1 MKAILEED
9 LLLIYLL
16 LSVCFI
22 DVIFRL
28 TTINNFSYTDLVI
41 SFYFLTAY
49 SLIIYLIC
57 SFVQD
62 TARLILTSLLFAIVV
77 VLYISQLI
85 YFQFFKTFYSIYSLG
100 KGAQIFEFWKD
111 ISHYLFEHLL
121 LFLLLF
127 FPILMFVAFGKKMFS
142 LNKVSWIKRCVLLC
156 LFLMCYSTGI
166 ISVYASGKEQ
176 NSAYDLYYKNS
187 SPLLSVEHL
196 GLLTTMRLDFQ
207 RLVTHWSPDVK
218 APVIGEPTIPPTKKN
233 RKDQKDEKEDEK
245 IVEYNTMD
253 IDFAKLISEEKDP
266 VIKDL
271 HKYFESVQPT
281 AKNDLTGK
289 YKGYNLILITAESF
303 SPFAIDE
310 NVTPTL
316 YKMANEGYQFT
327 NFYTPIWG
335 VSTSDGEYVALQGL
349 IPKSGVWSF
358 QESGKNSLP
367 FVLGNQFKKLNYP
380 TRAYHNHTYTYYG
393 RNISH
398 PNLGY
403 DYKGLGNGLNVKE
416 TWPESDLEMM
426 EKTVPEY
433 INDKPFHTYYMS
445 VSGHMQYSFT
455 GNYIAWKNKK
465 YVESLPYSEQAK
477 AYIAAQLELDRA
489 LEFLL
494 VELEKAGIADR
505 TLIAL
510 SADHYPYGLNDKT
523 INELAGHPVE
533 RNFELYKNSFIL
545 YTKGMKPEV
554 ISKPASSLDIL
565 PTLSNLLGLDY
576 DSRLLM
582 GRDIFS
588 DSDPLVLFSNK
599 SFITDKG
606 MYNATTRTFAA
617 NNGEQ
622 ADEDYIKYISSIV
635 EAKFYYSTKILE
647 KDYYSK
653 IE

>member
-1 MKAILEED
+1 MKALVKDD
-9 LLLIYLL
+9 LLLIYFI
-16 LSVCFI
+16 LSFYFI

-28 TTINNFSYTDLVI
+28 STINNFSYTDLVI
-41 SFYFLTAY
+41 SYYFMTAY
-49 SLIIYLIC
+49 SLFIYLVC
-57 SFVQD
+57 SFFQG
-62 TARLILTSLLFAIVV
+62 TARLIVANLLFAIIAII
-77 VLYISQLI
+77 YISQLI

-100 KGAQIFEFWKD
+100 KSAQIFEFWKD
-111 ISHYLFEHLL
+111 IVHYLRGHFIVL
-121 LFLLLF
+121 LLLF
-127 FPILMFVAFGKKMFS
+127 FPILMVIVFGKKMFL
-142 LNKVSWIKRCVLLC
+142 LNKISWMKRGVLLI
-156 LFLMCYSTGI
+156 LIVLCYSTGI
-166 ISVYASGKEQ
+166 ASVYASGKEQ
-176 NSAYDLYYKNS
+176 NSAYDLYFKNS
-187 SPLLSVEHL
+187 APLLSVEHL
-196 GLLTTMRLDFQ
+196 GLLTTMRIDFQ
-207 RLVTHWSPDVK
+207 RLLTHWSPEVKMPVK
-218 APVIGEPTIPPTKKN
+218 AEPSAPPTNKNENQKK
-233 RKDQKDEKEDEK
+233 DEK
-245 IVEYNTMD
+245 IVEYNTLN
-253 IDFAKLISEEKDP
+253 IDFSKLISEEKDQ
-266 VIKDL
+266 VIKDM
-271 HKYFESVQPT
+271 HQYFANVQPT
-281 AKNDLTGK
+281 KKNDYTGK

-327 NFYTPIWG
+327 NFYTPVWG

-367 FVLGNQFKKLNYP
+367 FVLGNQLKKLNYP

-403 DYKGLGNGLNVKE
+403 NYKGLGNGLNVKA

-494 VELEKAGIADR
+494 GELEKAGIADR

-510 SADHYPYGLNDKT
+510 SADHYPYGLDDRT
-523 INELAGHPVE
+523 IDELAGHPVE
-533 RNFELYKNSFIL
+533 RNFELYKNTFIL

-565 PTLSNLLGLDY
+565 PTLSNLLGLEY

-582 GRDIFS
+582 GTDIFS
-588 DSDPLVLFSNK
+588 DAEPLVLFSNK

-606 MYNATTRTFAA
+606 KYNSATRTFTA
-617 NNGEQ
+617 NNGVQ
-622 ADEDYIKYISSIV
+622 VDKDYVKYMSSIV
-635 EAKFYYSTKILE
+635 ESKFYYSTKILE